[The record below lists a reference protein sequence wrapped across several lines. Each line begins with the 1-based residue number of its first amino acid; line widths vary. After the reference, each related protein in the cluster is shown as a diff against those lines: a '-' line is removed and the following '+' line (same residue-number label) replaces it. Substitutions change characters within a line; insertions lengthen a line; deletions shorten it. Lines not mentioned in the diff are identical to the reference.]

1 MTVLVTGAAGLVGSH
16 VLEALRERGERP
28 RALVRE
34 HSRAFVEALGAEAV
48 VGDVTDAVTWQR
60 AAKGTRAIIHA
71 AALVTTPA
79 SFDEYTRVNVAG
91 TRLAL
96 DAAHRAGARLI
107 HISSVA
113 VYGRTEVYTAGE
125 SGVTESYPFQPLPAS
140 DFYARTKRAAE
151 QLVQQ
156 GAAKGG
162 LSVIAIRPNVIYG
175 ERDRLFTRPVIA
187 ILRRGLLPQ
196 IGPGTNHLS
205 CVYVGNVASA
215 VLAVLDGPA
224 HQGFRA
230 YNVTR
235 DASPRLTQREFFET
249 FAQMLGVRPRFI
261 PVPLA
266 VARVGVVVW
275 SALLRLVHPGR
286 YAGVGGS
293 AISFLRGE
301 NPYSIDR
308 ISSELGWTPPFDTR
322 TAIERAV
329 AQNKSPGGARAS

>member
-1 MTVLVTGAAGLVGSH
+1 VTVLVTGAAGLVGSH
-16 VLEALRERGERP
+16 VIEALRLRGERP

-34 HSRAFVEALGAEAV
+34 HSRAFVEALGAEAA

-60 AAKGTRAIIHA
+60 AAKGARAIIHA

-79 SFDEYTRVNVAG
+79 SFDEYTRVNVGG
-91 TRLAL
+91 TRLAIE
-96 DAAHRAGARLI
+96 AARRTGARLI

-125 SGVTESYPFQPLPAS
+125 GGVTESYPFQPLAAA

-156 GAAKGG
+156 DAAKG
-162 LSVIAIRPNVIYG
+162 SVSAVAIRPNVIYG
-175 ERDRLFTRPVIA
+175 ERDQVFTRRLIA
-187 ILRRGLLPQ
+187 TLKRGLLPQ

-215 VLAVLDGPA
+215 ILAALDAPA
-224 HQGFRA
+224 RPGFRA

-235 DASPRLTQREFFET
+235 DAPPLLTQREYFAT
-249 FAQMLGVRPRFI
+249 FAATLGRRPRFVPVPI
-261 PVPLA
+261 PV
-266 VARVGVVVW
+266 VRVGIAIWTGVFR
-275 SALLRLVHPGR
+275 LLRPDR

-293 AISFLRGE
+293 AISFLLGE
-301 NPYSIDR
+301 NPYPIDR
-308 ISSELGWTPPFDTR
+308 IRDELGWMPPFDTR
-322 TAIERAV
+322 TAI
-329 AQNKSPGGARAS
+329 ARSVR

>member
-16 VLEALRERGERP
+16 VLEGLRERGERP

-34 HSRAFVEALGAEAV
+34 HSRAFVESLDAEAV

-60 AAKGTRAIIHA
+60 AARGARAIIHT
-71 AALVTTPA
+71 AALITTPA
-79 SFDEYTRVNVAG
+79 SFDEFTRVNVGG
-91 TRLAL
+91 TRLAI
-96 DAAHRAGARLI
+96 DAARRAGARLI

-140 DFYARTKRAAE
+140 DYYARTKRAAE

-156 GAAKGG
+156 EATKGG
-162 LSVIAIRPNVIYG
+162 LSAIAIRPNVIYG
-175 ERDRLFTRPVIA
+175 ERDRLFTRRLIA
-187 ILRRGLLPQ
+187 TVKRGLLPQ

-215 VLAVLDGPA
+215 VLAVLDAPA
-224 HQGFRA
+224 QPGFRA
-230 YNVTR
+230 YNVAR
-235 DASPRLTQREFFET
+235 DAPPLLTQREYFAT
-249 FAQMLGVRPRFI
+249 FAAALGRRPRFI
-261 PVPLA
+261 PVP
-266 VARVGVVVW
+266 VALIRTGVAIW
-275 SALLRLVHPGR
+275 TGLWRLLRPTR

-293 AISFLRGE
+293 AIAFLLGE
-301 NPYSIDR
+301 NPYSIDKIR
-308 ISSELGWTPPFDTR
+308 NELDWTPPFDTR

-329 AQNKSPGGARAS
+329 AHIARA